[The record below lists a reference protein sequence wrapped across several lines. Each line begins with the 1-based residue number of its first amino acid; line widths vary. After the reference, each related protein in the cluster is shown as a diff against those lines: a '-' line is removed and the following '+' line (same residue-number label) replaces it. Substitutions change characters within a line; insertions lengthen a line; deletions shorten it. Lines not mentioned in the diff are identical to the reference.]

1 LAFTSCVALAP
12 GYGMCLL
19 LVAECYHVKRDV
31 QSFIEVIHKK
41 PFHFRKIM
49 KEHDKIVS
57 QFDMLEVPRFFF
69 FAFDDNIITHQVFYN
84 TIFCY
89 LQKKTNW
96 QMYNKDRY
104 GYISGFWTVSVAVVA
119 VMIVIE
125 T

>member
-69 FAFDDNIITHQVFYN
+69 AFDENIIIHQVFL
-84 TIFCY
+84 TQFFVIS
-89 LQKKTNW
+89 KKTNW
-96 QMYNKDRY
+96 QMHNKDRY